1 MSADPTRRRFRYE
14 NYEINADTLFRSLPK
29 EGKDETIEDSE
40 LTWLDIKRIV
50 NIAEDM
56 LPGIDT
62 ADILSEFQTEEA
74 YYKEILKRY
83 NETRK

>member
-1 MSADPTRRRFRYE
+1 MSADPDTRRFRYE
-14 NYEINADTLFRSLPK
+14 NYEINADALFRSLPK